1 MLGMKPAAVAPT
13 LEGTTQGHQPLAW
26 AVYGDPAR
34 GARAGWTLVFHALT
48 GSQRVHEW
56 WPRQLAPS
64 GLLRPDVRPVLC
76 ANLPGSCYGSTRA
89 PGEVVS
95 PHQIARAHL
104 PLMDT
109 FGITRLAL
117 VTGGSLGGMVALE
130 WLRISPV
137 PVDDAVILAAPA
149 RASAQVIAWNAVQ
162 RMAIE
167 AGGAAGLAAARAA
180 AMITYRS
187 DQEFE
192 ARFGRDQNHVE
203 GQYDVEGWLRHHGR
217 TLVQR
222 FDAEAYTALTRT
234 MDAHDL
240 GDVGAASAETRARCA
255 RITGVG
261 ISSDQLFPPA
271 QVRAWVGAYRAA
283 GLHAGY
289 AEIQSIHGHDAFLI
303 EHEQVAGLLE
313 GAVQ

>member
-1 MLGMKPAAVAPT
+1 MLRMKPAAMAPT
-13 LEGTTQGHQPLAW
+13 LEGTMQGHQPLAW
-26 AVYGDPAR
+26 AVYGDPAL
-34 GARAGWTLVFHALT
+34 GARTGWTLVFHALT

-64 GLLRPDVRPVLC
+64 GLLRPDARPVLC
-76 ANLPGSCYGSTRA
+76 ANLPGSCYGSAMPRDTALTPRA
-89 PGEVVS
+89 M
-95 PHQIARAHL
+95 ARAHL
-104 PLMDT
+104 PLMELL
-109 FGITRLAL
+109 GITRLAL

-137 PVDDAVILAAPA
+137 PVDDALILAAPA
-149 RASAQVIAWNAVQ
+149 RASAQVIAWNTVQ

-187 DQEFE
+187 DREFE
-192 ARFGRDQNHVE
+192 GRFGRHHGRVD
-203 GQYDVEGWLRHHGR
+203 GQYDVESWLRHHGR
-217 TLVQR
+217 KLVQR
-222 FDAEAYTALTRT
+222 FDAESYTALTRA

-240 GDVGAASAETRARCA
+240 GDPCAAAAETRTRCT

-261 ISSDQLFPPA
+261 ISSDQLFPAA
-271 QVRAWVGAYRAA
+271 QVRAWVGAYQAA
-283 GLHAGY
+283 GLRAGY

-303 EHEQVAGLLE
+303 EHEQVARLLH
-313 GAVQ
+313 GAVR